1 MPPTYIFIFDVSQP
15 ALDSGYIQQATH
27 TIKGILEEGTLPGNE
42 RVRIC
47 FLAYDKSL
55 YYFNLRSTLKQ
66 PQMLV
71 VPDTT
76 EVYLPCQIE
85 DLLVSLTDSFDL
97 ILNLLENFSNY
108 FINAQTQKTQESCF
122 VSAIQTANNI
132 AKNIGAKI
140 LLFQASPTASRHP
153 MLQVKAQS
161 QSDLAAKFG
170 SSNQYFLNTG
180 SELAHVQISVDLF
193 IFTTGKQQFKNLQTF
208 ADISRNSSGSLFFYS
223 EFDVY
228 QNAMRFTNELYS
240 TLTR

>member
-1 MPPTYIFIFDVSQP
+1 M
-15 ALDSGYIQQATH
+15 
-27 TIKGILEEGTLPGNE
+27 EEGTLPGNE

-122 VSAIQTANNI
+122 VSAI
-132 AKNIGAKI
+132 
-140 LLFQASPTASRHP
+140 
-153 MLQVKAQS
+153 
-161 QSDLAAKFG
+161 
-170 SSNQYFLNTG
+170 
-180 SELAHVQISVDLF
+180 
-193 IFTTGKQQFKNLQTF
+193 
-208 ADISRNSSGSLFFYS
+208 
-223 EFDVY
+223 
-228 QNAMRFTNELYS
+228 
-240 TLTR
+240 